1 MRLTTEMPTTI
12 APPIALTM
20 RPRSILWWK
29 PIALRHV
36 VQTWLTAL
44 AQRQAFVH
52 RDIRPDFPRQ
62 ETPVDRLARTHTFLY
77 ACSLMG

>member
-20 RPRSILWWK
+20 RPRATPWWK
-29 PIALRHV
+29 PTALLQTF
-36 VQTWLTAL
+36 QTWMTSV
-44 AQRQAFVH
+44 AQSQASMH
-52 RDIRPDFPRQ
+52 RGLRPDYPRQ
-62 ETPVDRLARTHTFLY
+62 ETPVERLARHHTFLY